1 MMKLYQIMRLSAWIM
16 RKEKIRY
23 EENLYRNR
31 SSVAHNIKMDSYAY
45 FRSTQIELRTDK
57 GYITSI

>member
-1 MMKLYQIMRLSAWIM
+1 MG
-16 RKEKIRY
+16 KEKIRY

-31 SSVAHNIKMDSYAY
+31 SGAAHNIKMDGYAY
-45 FRSTQIELRTDK
+45 FRSTQTELRTGK